1 MVCLE
6 SKQVVTGGQ
15 FKRLNTLLFLTK
27 FSFQRLLKKLNK
39 ALFARPVEKCDG
51 QQY

>member
-27 FSFQRLLKKLNK
+27 FSFKRLKKKTELDIICPTCRK
-39 ALFARPVEKCDG
+39 M
-51 QQY
+51 

>member
-27 FSFQRLLKKLNK
+27 FLFKRLKKKTELGILCPTCRK
-39 ALFARPVEKCDG
+39 M
-51 QQY
+51 